1 MLYSISERL
10 TTSVRT
16 DKQWVMQSKTGI
28 LEDRLQ
34 LENHK
39 NMLISY
45 EEGCIQKHQEIMYL
59 IHYLEEIDWWKD
71 LSLDTQNEIIRTG
84 DCVIGCQK
92 IIQYLEALVD
102 GDQFS

>member
-1 MLYSISERL
+1 
-10 TTSVRT
+10 
-16 DKQWVMQSKTGI
+16 MQSKTGI

-71 LSLDTQNEIIRTG
+71 LSLDT
-84 DCVIGCQK
+84 
-92 IIQYLEALVD
+92 
-102 GDQFS
+102 